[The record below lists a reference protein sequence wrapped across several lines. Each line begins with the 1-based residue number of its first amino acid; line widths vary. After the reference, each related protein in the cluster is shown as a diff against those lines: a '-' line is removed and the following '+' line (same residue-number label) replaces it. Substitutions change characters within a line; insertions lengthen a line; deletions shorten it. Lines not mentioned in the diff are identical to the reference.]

1 VLELSPVRASS
12 DNYLWLIRSPEE
24 SHSAA
29 VVDPAEARPVKA
41 TTKRHA
47 LDLRATVRVDQYRAV
62 DRVVRRSQIQTR
74 IDAVRELRQ
83 RDETARPTTIALGS
97 WKDGFH

>member
-1 VLELSPVRASS
+1 MLEASPARASS

-29 VVDPAEARPVKA
+29 DVDSAEARPVKA

-47 LDLRATVRVDQYRAV
+47 LDLRATVRVDRNRSV
-62 DRVVRRSQIQTR
+62 DRVVRRSRIPTP

-83 RDETARPTTIALGS
+83 RDETARPTTIVLRS